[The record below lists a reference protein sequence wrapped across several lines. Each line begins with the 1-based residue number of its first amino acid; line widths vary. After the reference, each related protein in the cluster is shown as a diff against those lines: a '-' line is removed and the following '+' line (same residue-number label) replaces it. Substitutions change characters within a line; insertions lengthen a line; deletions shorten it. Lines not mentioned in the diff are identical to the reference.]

1 MKITAASQKVKRKA
15 LDPAL
20 DDSIDSEVNFVKL
33 YCSNNISLHV
43 IYSQNHLAANN
54 RNESIASEVRYGKLH
69 CTNKISFHII
79 YSQNLLATN
88 NNNDSKKGK
97 RTLWDNRIESVV
109 HIDKQYYSNQNFK

>member
-43 IYSQNHLAANN
+43 IYSQNHLA
-54 RNESIASEVRYGKLH
+54 
-69 CTNKISFHII
+69 
-79 YSQNLLATN
+79 TN

>member
-54 RNESIASEVRYGKLH
+54 RNESIFRGKIWETIL
-69 CTNKISFHII
+69 F
-79 YSQNLLATN
+79 
-88 NNNDSKKGK
+88 
-97 RTLWDNRIESVV
+97 E
-109 HIDKQYYSNQNFK
+109 QNFIPYYLFTESFGYE